1 MQDLQEILARW
12 RVLSSPLYQ
21 GYSKCVHPATNETA
35 GHIKP
40 ANMSSANATIDISTL
55 ALGDVVTTGK
65 GAKQIPLCTI
75 SGEPVIWRPKDALTV
90 LFEPSAYNQPDATRV
105 NLCLSVSP
113 SVVSCLQDFDEWCVS
128 TLAAQSSKLL
138 GSQLSAEEVRHRF
151 QPTLRVHEASGSQSL
166 RLKMNLSGR
175 AAVRIWS
182 PLGVQVSAPQSW
194 LQCSAQCRIRL
205 KGFWL
210 MAKEIGVIAECTDV
224 QLDQAA
230 AECPF

>member
-1 MQDLQEILARW
+1 
-12 RVLSSPLYQ
+12 
-21 GYSKCVHPATNETA
+21 
-35 GHIKP
+35 
-40 ANMSSANATIDISTL
+40 MSSTNATIDISSL

-65 GAKQIPLCTI
+65 GAKQIPLSTI
-75 SGEPVIWRPKDALTV
+75 SGDPVIWRPKDALTV

-105 NLCLSVSP
+105 NLCLSVTP
-113 SVVSCLQDFDEWCVS
+113 AVVSCLQDLDEWCVS

-151 QPTLRVHEASGSQSL
+151 QSTMRVHEASGSQSL

-194 LQCSAQCRIRL
+194 SQCSAQCRIRL

-210 MAKEIGVIAECTDV
+210 MAKEIGLIAECTDV
-224 QLDQAA
+224 QLDHTT

>member
-1 MQDLQEILARW
+1 
-12 RVLSSPLYQ
+12 
-21 GYSKCVHPATNETA
+21 
-35 GHIKP
+35 
-40 ANMSSANATIDISTL
+40 MSSANATIDISTL

-65 GAKQIPLCTI
+65 GAKQIPLSTI

-105 NLCLSVSP
+105 NLCLSVSR

-138 GSQLSAEEVRHRF
+138 GSQLSAKEVRHRY

-175 AAVRIWS
+175 AAVRIWN
-182 PLGVQVSAPQSW
+182 PMGTQVSAPPSW
-194 LQCSAQCRIRL
+194 SQCSAKCRIRL
-205 KGFWL
+205 KGFWI
-210 MAKEIGVIAECTDV
+210 MAKEIGIVAECTDV
-224 QLDQAA
+224 QLDTAA
-230 AECPF
+230 VECPW

>member
-1 MQDLQEILARW
+1 MEEGFH
-12 RVLSSPLYQ
+12 SSNGLLHFFCFWGNRFVQ
-21 GYSKCVHPATNETA
+21 TTSEETA
-35 GHIKP
+35 DQIKP
-40 ANMSSANATIDISTL
+40 ANMSSTNATIDISSL

-65 GAKQIPLCTI
+65 GAKQIPLSTI
-75 SGEPVIWRPKDALTV
+75 SGDPVIWRPKDALTV

-105 NLCLSVSP
+105 NLCLSVTP
-113 SVVSCLQDFDEWCVS
+113 AVVSCLQDLDEWCLS

-138 GSQLSAEEVRHRF
+138 GSQLSVEEVRHRF
-151 QPTLRVHEASGSQSL
+151 QSTIRVHEASGSQSL

-194 LQCSAQCRIRL
+194 SQCSAQCRIRL